1 VSIAVAAGL
10 YARRVNKGD
19 EFSQSMP
26 GTPGYDAA
34 RREWEDARLG
44 VLLAAPLGAVL
55 LATGEALAYS
65 PRSRVPPWTWGLG
78 AAGVGLMT
86 WGIVEMATADRCDR
100 DLTITP
106 ACVSGQESVDRG
118 VLLLSAGVPLAF
130 LPVWAV
136 TQRSNVEISAS
147 GAGLMVRGE
156 F

>member
-1 VSIAVAAGL
+1 
-10 YARRVNKGD
+10 
-19 EFSQSMP
+19 
-26 GTPGYDAA
+26 
-34 RREWEDARLG
+34 
-44 VLLAAPLGAVL
+44 
-55 LATGEALAYS
+55 
-65 PRSRVPPWTWGLG
+65 
-78 AAGVGLMT
+78 MT

-136 TQRSNVEISAS
+136 TQRSKVEIQAS